1 MKKHYILPALLLS
14 HFAVAEQEHLA
25 LKEVSVYGEALSNS
39 TVAAPIDSVSKE
51 DIDRLP
57 VTHTDELLTSKPSVY
72 TITSFNRPTTSVNI
86 RGLQDFGRVN
96 TSIDGMRQNYQQSG
110 HMEKNGEA
118 LIDSGILVGADIT
131 KGPESGAG
139 GAGAIAGK
147 VNFRTLNNQ
156 DILKPGKKIGALVRY
171 SIGVGKYKNG
181 KDGNSLLAVGIKPND
196 MFNFTIAHSHRK
208 AGDYQIGNHGNSFWG
223 EDFSTGKIVKKKLPP
238 MTVKGTDY
246 SLESTL
252 LKGTFTP
259 VQQHQFGFS
268 YLTTKSHFSD
278 IRYNIA
284 DKKWITTKP
293 NTMKS
298 ENISLS
304 HHWTATDETAN
315 ISTTLYRVITE
326 NVRDTIDNYG
336 GIYKSDGFKLTTHG
350 INIDSNWQGP
360 NIGGASTQFNIGL
373 ELFKDKSSPTATRKD
388 EFFGTTP
395 PGTRILG
402 GIYTNTGV
410 NWNNWAAHFG
420 LRYDYYHLNGR
431 AKGIEPLSPPFPPP
445 GMPFRYTDTPVNKS
459 KGAFSPSFKLS
470 YFANDNIELYGK
482 IGSAWR
488 PPAITETLLSA
499 PRHFSL
505 PNPYLAPERVLN
517 KEVGING
524 NFDSIFKEDDK
535 LNFHLGYYHNAI
547 DNFITNKLLVV
558 KHPNFPWP
566 VSGGGV
572 FVNTLGKTKTSGFEL
587 SLNYDAGN
595 WYAGLSGSTIRYSKI
610 GKMRKD
616 TASPY
621 YLEEFRGRSGG
632 NFRHPFP
639 SQQKAQIQLGFRALD
654 KKLDAGIIYQYIG
667 SISSYDDQKSS
678 LGSGTSPWTNYDLIN
693 LYASYE
699 PIQDLKLRLG
709 VNNLMDRQYALPL
722 SSNIDNASIIPG
734 PGRTVMATFEYK
746 F

>member
-1 MKKHYILPALLLS
+1 MKKYYILPLLLTS
-14 HFAVAEQEHLA
+14 HFTVAE
-25 LKEVSVYGEALSNS
+25 KESLVLEEISVYGETLNNS
-39 TVAAPIDSVSKE
+39 TVAAPVDYINKE
-51 DIDRLP
+51 DIERLP
-57 VTHTDELLTSKPSVY
+57 VTHTDELLTNKPSVY
-72 TITSFNRPTTSVNI
+72 TITAFNRPTTSINI

-171 SIGVGKYKNG
+171 STGAGKYKNG
-181 KDGNSLLAVGIKPND
+181 KNGNSLLAVGIKPND
-196 MFNFTIAHSHRK
+196 MLNITIAHSHRK
-208 AGDYQIGNHGNSFWG
+208 AGDYQIGNHGSSFWG
-223 EDFSTGKIVKKKLPP
+223 EDFSTGEIVKQKLPP
-238 MTVKGTDY
+238 MIVKGTDY

-252 LKGTFTP
+252 LKGSFIP
-259 VQQHQFGFS
+259 IQQHKFDFS
-268 YLTTKSHFSD
+268 YLTTKSNFSD
-278 IRYNIA
+278 VNYKII
-284 DKKWITTKP
+284 DKKWTTTKP
-293 NTMKS
+293 NAMKS

-304 HHWTATDETAN
+304 HHWTADDETAN
-315 ISTTLYRVITE
+315 ISTILYRVITE
-326 NVRDTIDNYG
+326 NVRDTPGGDSIDR
-336 GIYKSDGFKLTTHG
+336 SDGFKLTTHG

-360 NIGGASTQFNIGL
+360 NIGSASTQFNIGL
-373 ELFKDKSSPTATRKD
+373 ELFKDKSSPTTTKQND
-388 EFFGTTP
+388 FFGTTP
-395 PGTRILG
+395 AGTRVLG
-402 GIYTNTGV
+402 GLYTNTGISR
-410 NWNNWAAHFG
+410 NSWAAHLG

-431 AKGIEPLSPPFPPP
+431 EKGVEPLLPPFPPP
-445 GMPFRYTDTPVNKS
+445 GMPYRYTNIPVSKS

-524 NFDSIFKEDDK
+524 NFDSIFKDDDK
-535 LNFHLGYYHNAI
+535 LSFHLGYYHNAI
-547 DNFITNKLLVV
+547 DNFITNKLLNV

-566 VSGGGV
+566 VNGGGV

-587 SLNYDAGN
+587 SLNYDTGN

-610 GKMRKD
+610 GRMRKD
-616 TASPY
+616 TTSPY
-621 YLEEFRGRSGG
+621 YTDEFMG
-632 NFRHPFP
+632 NIATDFRHPFP

-654 KKLDAGIIYQYIG
+654 KKLDAGIIYQYVG
-667 SISSYDDQKSS
+667 SIDSFDAQRQTT
-678 LGSGTSPWTNYDLIN
+678 GAGRAPWTSYNLVN

-722 SSNIDNASIIPG
+722 SSNIDNDSIIPG